1 MTLVL
6 RTRSSHTLAEPW
18 DASFGFKNGITSI
31 ELLGSLS
38 VRTNTPLMLTNFETL
53 AWWRNKIR
61 RRFYSPYNKLVHRG
75 SYFICRYFG
84 AEFLVHSANVGS
96 LEISAKIA
104 EYPELRN
111 FMRSAAATK
120 PDIFIDICANLGL
133 YTCILMKNRL
143 VPRAILFE
151 PDRLNLGANL
161 LINGLLDANLEIH
174 PVALGAEPGRF
185 RLVPG
190 PERDIGLSQI
200 VETAP
205 EGQGYEAE
213 VVRFDDFVALAGQTL
228 AIKID
233 VERYERKVLAGM
245 ARTLR
250 DNRGIV
256 QIEVLEAR
264 EETTALMAA
273 AGFRL
278 AQDFG
283 TNLVFRKDRAA

>member
-1 MTLVL
+1 M
-6 RTRSSHTLAEPW
+6 
-18 DASFGFKNGITSI
+18 
-31 ELLGSLS
+31 GSLAS
-38 VRTNTPLMLTNFETL
+38 R
-53 AWWRNKIR
+53 WRNKVR

-75 SYFICRYFG
+75 RYFICRYFG
-84 AEFLVHSANVGS
+84 AEFLVRSANVGG

-104 EYPELRN
+104 EHGELKN
-111 FMRSAAATK
+111 FVRTVAAIK
-120 PDIFIDICANLGL
+120 PDIFIDVGANLGL

-151 PDRLNLGANL
+151 PDRRNRVHLGANL
-161 LINGLLDANLEIH
+161 LINDLFDANLEIH
-174 PVALGAEPGRF
+174 PIALGAEPGRV

-200 VETAP
+200 VETASP
-205 EGQGYEAE
+205 AQGQGYDVE
-213 VVRFDDFVALAGQTL
+213 VVRFDDFAALTGRTL

-264 EETTALMAA
+264 EETVQLMTA

-278 AQDFG
+278 AQEFG
-283 TNLVFRKDRAA
+283 PNLVFRKD

>member
-1 MTLVL
+1 
-6 RTRSSHTLAEPW
+6 
-18 DASFGFKNGITSI
+18 
-31 ELLGSLS
+31 
-38 VRTNTPLMLTNFETL
+38 
-53 AWWRNKIR
+53 
-61 RRFYSPYNKLVHRG
+61 
-75 SYFICRYFG
+75 
-84 AEFLVHSANVGS
+84 
-96 LEISAKIA
+96 
-104 EYPELRN
+104 
-111 FMRSAAATK
+111 
-120 PDIFIDICANLGL
+120 
-133 YTCILMKNRL
+133 L

-151 PDRLNLGANL
+151 PDRRNRVHLGANL
-161 LINGLLDANLEIH
+161 LINDLLDANLEIH
-174 PVALGAEPGRF
+174 PVALGAEPARF

-205 EGQGYEAE
+205 QGQGYDVEI
-213 VVRFDDFVALAGQTL
+213 VRFDDFVVLAGQTL

-264 EETTALMAA
+264 EETTALMSA

-278 AQDFG
+278 VEDFG
-283 TNLVFRKDRAA
+283 PNLVFRKD

>member
-1 MTLVL
+1 M
-6 RTRSSHTLAEPW
+6 
-18 DASFGFKNGITSI
+18 SFFPP
-31 ELLGSLS
+31 
-38 VRTNTPLMLTNFETL
+38 R
-53 AWWRNKIR
+53 WRNKIR

-75 SYFICRYFG
+75 RYFICRYFG
-84 AEFLVHSANVGS
+84 AEFLVRSANVGG

-104 EYPELRN
+104 EHGELEN
-111 FMRSAAATK
+111 FMRGAAAIK
-120 PDIFIDICANLGL
+120 PDIFIDVGANLGL

-151 PDRLNLGANL
+151 PDRRNRVHLGANL
-161 LINGLLDANLEIH
+161 LINDLFDANLEIH
-174 PVALGAEPGRF
+174 PLALGAEPGRF

-200 VETAP
+200 VETARQ
-205 EGQGYEAE
+205 EQGQGQGFDVE
-213 VVRFDDFVALAGQTL
+213 VVRFDDFVALTGQTL

-264 EETTALMAA
+264 EETVGLMTA

-278 AQDFG
+278 TQDFG
-283 TNLVFRKDRAA
+283 PNLVFRKD

>member
-1 MTLVL
+1 MIFFPP
-6 RTRSSHTLAEPW
+6 R
-18 DASFGFKNGITSI
+18 
-31 ELLGSLS
+31 
-38 VRTNTPLMLTNFETL
+38 
-53 AWWRNKIR
+53 WRNKIH
-61 RRFYSPYNKLVHRG
+61 RRFYSPYNKLAHRG
-75 SYFICRYFG
+75 RCFICRYFG
-84 AEFLVHSANVGS
+84 AEFLVRSGNVGG

-104 EYPELRN
+104 EYPELKN
-111 FMRSAAATK
+111 FMRSAAAIK
-120 PDIFIDICANLGL
+120 PDIFIDVGANVGL
-133 YTCILMKNRL
+133 YTCILLKNRL

-151 PDRLNLGANL
+151 PDWRNRVHLGANL
-161 LINGLLDANLEIH
+161 LINGLLDADLEIH
-174 PVALGAEPGRF
+174 PVALGAAPGRF
-185 RLVPG
+185 RLLPG

-200 VETAP
+200 VETAA
-205 EGQGYEAE
+205 GDQGYDVE
-213 VVRFDDFVALAGQTL
+213 VVRFDDFVALTGQTL

-264 EETTALMAA
+264 EETTALMSA

-283 TNLVFRKDRAA
+283 PNLVFRKD

>member
-1 MTLVL
+1 MS
-6 RTRSSHTLAEPW
+6 R
-18 DASFGFKNGITSI
+18 
-31 ELLGSLS
+31 
-38 VRTNTPLMLTNFETL
+38 
-53 AWWRNKIR
+53 WRNKIR

-75 SYFICRYFG
+75 RYFICGYFG
-84 AEFLVHSANVGS
+84 AEFLVRSVNVGG

-104 EYPELRN
+104 EHDELKN
-111 FMRSAAATK
+111 FIRSAAAIK
-120 PDIFIDICANLGL
+120 PDLFIDIGANLGL

-151 PDRLNLGANL
+151 PDRRNRVHLGANL
-161 LINGLLDANLEIH
+161 LINGLLDADLQIH
-174 PVALGAEPGRF
+174 AVALGAEPGRF

-200 VETAP
+200 VETGAD
-205 EGQGYEAE
+205 GQGYEVE
-213 VVRFDDFVALAGQTL
+213 VVRFDDFVALTGQTL

-264 EETTALMAA
+264 EDTVALMSA
-273 AGFRL
+273 AGFKL

-283 TNLVFRKDRAA
+283 PNLLFWKD